1 MKQNF
6 EELTDHL
13 LTWYE
18 ENKRDLPWRRE
29 PSAYH
34 VWVSEI
40 MLQQTRVEA
49 VKGYYDRFLC
59 ALPTVADLAYADT
72 EQLLKLWEGLGYYNR
87 VRNMQAAA
95 KTIMEE
101 YGGEFPDTYEEL
113 LKLKGIGSYTAG
125 AIASIAFSERVPAVD
140 GNVLRV
146 VSRLTGS
153 YLDIAK
159 QSTKK
164 VIEEYL
170 KELMPFAAPAAFN
183 QALMELGALV
193 CLPNGAPKCERCP
206 WREICVANQEQL
218 TSEIPVKA
226 KKAKQRVEQY
236 TVLLLLKEGEQE
248 YQVIIEKRPEK
259 GLLAGL
265 WQFPMLPGKQ
275 TKKRV
280 EQEFQKQGIKKP
292 VSLTKGPQ
300 AKHVFSHIIWQMDSY
315 VVMLEDTA
323 DPLEINGEPL
333 TYVTLTDLKEQY
345 SIPSAFAV
353 YKKWLLEG
361 GLQKERLL

>member
-206 WREICVANQEQL
+206 WREVCVANQEQF

-275 TKKRV
+275 TKKGV
-280 EQEFQKQGIKKP
+280 EQELQDRGMKKP
-292 VSLTKGPQ
+292 VSLKKGPQ